1 MNQAV
6 LLDMDGVIL
15 NNKQI
20 HKHIS
25 NRCNKFVSNVTNINN
40 PIKVQAL
47 NKHLYESTGHT
58 VIGLNKLGYDITIKN
73 FNDYIYRD
81 THIIDNIDK
90 KDIDQLSKFKDKCD
104 DQNIELYIFSN
115 ASYDWCRNILDKMNI
130 DVPIFNNNNYLKP
143 NVRAYINIQ
152 NFFEDKQILFVD
164 DKMINLLPVINNKKW
179 KTYLYCPEIYINSS
193 INLINN
199 FNIISNLDEVI

>member
-1 MNQAV
+1 MNQAI

-20 HKHIS
+20 HKHIAY
-25 NRCNKFVSNVTNINN
+25 RCNKFVSNVTNIHN

-47 NKHLYESTGHT
+47 NKHLYESCGHT
-58 VIGLNKLGYDITIKN
+58 VIGLNKLGYNIRTKD
-73 FNDYIYRD
+73 FNEYIYQD

-90 KDIDQLSKFKDKCD
+90 KDIRQISNFKEKCD
-104 DQNIELYIFSN
+104 DKNIELYIFSN
-115 ASYDWCRNILDKMNI
+115 ASNEWCQNILDKMNVDI
-130 DVPIFNNNNYLKP
+130 PIFNNNYLKP
-143 NVRAYINIQ
+143 NIRTYINIQ

-164 DKMINLLPVINNKKW
+164 DKMINLLPVMNNKKW
-179 KTYLYCPEIYINSS
+179 KTYLYCHEIYINQSS
-193 INLINN
+193 NLINN